1 MVFHNNPA
9 IQNEH
14 GVTQRKQYSH
24 QEITIDHFGMQASI
38 KENGKVIIRSVPKAI
53 PGTDEVEYDEV
64 TVPAGLIFKLAM
76 YLKDTRKIEYVD
88 EVVKPSIIADK
99 T

>member
-1 MVFHNNPA
+1 MAFHNNPEYRD
-9 IQNEH
+9 EH
-14 GVTQRKQYSH
+14 GVLRTKKYSH

-64 TVPAGLIFKLAM
+64 SVPAGLIFKLAM
-76 YLKDTRKIEYVD
+76 YLKDTRKETF
-88 EVVKPSIIADK
+88 EPVVESKPSVADK
-99 T
+99 I